1 MPYLCGCAAEFLSL
15 ARSDH
20 AMILSNCRVILADAI
35 RDDLEVVVEEGKIAD
50 LRSRRSES
58 EAIDLRGN
66 FLAPGFVDVHIH
78 GAFGR
83 DTMEA
88 NESAFRAICDYHA
101 GGGTTSLLLTT
112 VTSPFPRI
120 LSVLKAVRGSRSK
133 IPQVLGV
140 HLEGPF
146 ISPERAGAQDAEFIC
161 EPATA
166 EIEQLLEYRD
176 IVKRVTIAP
185 EIKGARNAIAAFV
198 ANGVRVSG
206 GHSNAWEEQA
216 RAAFESGMRSV
227 THTFNCMSSARRRG
241 LHRIAGLLEFAMS
254 EPGIS
259 CELIADGHHV
269 SGRLMKLLFCAKG
282 SAGISLVT
290 DATAGAGLAEGTVFS
305 LGGKKCVVEGGV
317 CLLADRSALAGS
329 ASRMIDLVRTI
340 VRDVTVSLPDAF
352 AMASRNPAREMGLT
366 HKGQVAPGYDAD
378 LVVVSP
384 ALQIEQT
391 FVGGECVYCAAS

>member
-1 MPYLCGCAAEFLSL
+1 
-15 ARSDH
+15 
-20 AMILSNCRVILADAI
+20 MILSNCRVILADAI